1 MGRFKLLNTIVKINV
16 GKAHNCTFLYVAFL
30 SFFLLKFYV
39 VTTVCL
45 WSGLNRNNLVT
56 VLSTQLKIALLLS
69 KMSGFVATNTAGK
82 YPDILLK
89 ISSSSMLTNVETL
102 S

>member
-1 MGRFKLLNTIVKINV
+1 MV
-16 GKAHNCTFLYVAFL
+16 
-30 SFFLLKFYV
+30 
-39 VTTVCL
+39 
-45 WSGLNRNNLVT
+45 WSEQKQLGYSSVDT
-56 VLSTQLKIALLLS
+56 TQLKIALLLS